1 MEINNDAVHA
11 EITEAFWRYTN
22 AMITNDIEVVKEMF
36 WDSEHTL
43 RYGKGESLYGKE
55 AIARFRDGQRGRPLE
70 IDVTRLVIT
79 AFGQDF
85 GTANCEMQIQGADGM
100 TRMSH
105 SWVRM
110 DEGWRIV
117 AAQVSDAPPT

>member
-1 MEINNDAVHA
+1 MEINNAEVHA
-11 EITEAFWRYTN
+11 EITDAFWHYTN
-22 AMITNDIEVVKEMF
+22 AMIANDVDIVKEMF

-43 RYGKGESLYGKE
+43 RYGKGESLYGKD
-55 AIARFRDGQRGRPLE
+55 AIAIFRDGQRGRPLE

-85 GTANCEMQIQGADGM
+85 GTANCEMLIQGTEGI

-110 DEGWRIV
+110 AEGWRIV
-117 AAQVSDAPPT
+117 AAQVSDGPPA